1 MQKLTRKTG
10 FTLVE
15 LSLSIVFIAILSLV
29 IILVITDT
37 ISSYRRGLTLNQVN
51 TMGTDIVDDIMAS
64 VQSAPAQSLKEE
76 CGNFYAGKSTAQSR
90 CEGDYGLNFMR
101 VVRKGSVSIK
111 GTTISSIPLYGAFCT
126 GNYSYIWN
134 SGYFS
139 LADISED
146 VTVGGGIYRAELYFT
161 GGSEEKKYQGDIKL
175 IKIKDEGRSICRS
188 VMDSGSYPVITSSST
203 LSSAKSSKFKINIA
217 EDSNIELLPEELI
230 AKENNLALYDLDIGH
245 PAIGA
250 NSRSMLYSVSFIL
263 GTIQGGINI
272 KLSGDNCAAPTD
284 AAKAE
289 IENFDYCSINK
300 FNFAAQ
306 AIGG

>member
-15 LSLSIVFIAILSLV
+15 LSLSIVFIAVLSLV

-64 VQSAPAQSLKEE
+64 VQSAPAQSLKDE
-76 CGNFYAGKSTAQSR
+76 CGNFYAAYSGAKSS
-90 CEGDYGLNFMR
+90 CENDYGLNFIR
-101 VVRKGSVSIK
+101 VVKKGSVSIN
-111 GTTISSIPLYGAFCT
+111 GTTISNVPLFGAFCT

-134 SGYFS
+134 SGYFFS
-139 LADISED
+139 ARENENIKIGGSTTLA
-146 VTVGGGIYRAELYFT
+146 GLYFLDN
-161 GGSEEKKYQGDIKL
+161 EQYDGDIKL
-175 IKIKDEGRSICRS
+175 VKIKDEGRSICRS
-188 VMDSGSYPVITSSST
+188 VLKETQYYTVSDNTSP
-203 LSSAKSSKFKINIA
+203 SSAKNGNFKINIA
-217 EDSNIELLPEELI
+217 KDSNVELLPEELI
-230 AKENNLALYDLDIGH
+230 AEESNLALYDLNVGS

-272 KLSGDNCAAPTD
+272 KLSGDSCAAPTETT
-284 AAKAE
+284 KAE